1 MRNTGVLINIFL
13 IVILSVVC
21 IREHYPERLFHRI
34 FDRPQPTERKSYLN
48 NIQWHARENY
58 FDQDTISHYE
68 VVMIGNSIT
77 QGGLWEQLLNSTSLK
92 NLGIGSD
99 ISEGVL
105 NRIQRAIGYSPR
117 YLFIEIGINDIC
129 ANIPTDT
136 IIRNYQR
143 IVSLLAS
150 HDIITGIT
158 GVIYVGESYPNAA
171 EINKAVESFNKELMS
186 LSRDGV
192 YYIDLNSGLAPNGF
206 LSADL
211 TYDQIH
217 LTPKGYSIYAKTIN
231 DFMKAHEA
239 HHQ

>member
-1 MRNTGVLINIFL
+1 MRNTGIVVNILL

-21 IREHYPERLFHRI
+21 IREHYPERIYHRI
-34 FDRPQPTERKSYLN
+34 FDRQPQTERKTYLN

-77 QGGLWEQLLNSTSLK
+77 QGGLWEQLLKSTSVK

-105 NRIQRAIGYSPR
+105 NRIQRAIEYNPK
-117 YLFIEIGINDIC
+117 YIFIEIGINDIC

-150 HDIITGIT
+150 HRIITGIT

-171 EINKAVESFNKELMS
+171 EINKNIESFNKELMS
-186 LSRDGV
+186 LTRDGI
-192 YYIDLNSGLAPNGF
+192 YYLDMNYGLAPNGF
-206 LSADL
+206 LNGDL
-211 TYDQIH
+211 SYDQIH
-217 LTPKGYSIYAKTIN
+217 LSPKGYSIYAKTIN
-231 DFMKAHEA
+231 DFMKANESHY
-239 HHQ
+239 Q